1 MTEEAVKEST
11 EETVKE
17 TVEET
22 VKDVV
27 VSPLPKWM
35 ERWFRSIGWFD
46 AGALTLKPWKVE
58 EELVI

>member
-22 VKDVV
+22 IFP
-27 VSPLPKWM
+27 PLPGWM
-35 ERWFRSIGWFD
+35 ERWFSSVGWWD
-46 AGALTLKPWKVE
+46 AGALILKPWKVE